1 MVGGPV
7 ARNPGL
13 VIREHNTLQ
22 DSNPQPEE
30 SFGLC
35 GAGLSTSADP
45 AFHPFSNNAGLFKQ
59 REMSRIFDH
68 HQL

>member
-1 MVGGPV
+1 MSAGLV

-30 SFGLC
+30 VVEFGHN
-35 GAGLSTSADP
+35 GLVTFVYL
-45 AFHPFSNNAGLFKQ
+45 AFAY
-59 REMSRIFDH
+59 
-68 HQL
+68 QLL